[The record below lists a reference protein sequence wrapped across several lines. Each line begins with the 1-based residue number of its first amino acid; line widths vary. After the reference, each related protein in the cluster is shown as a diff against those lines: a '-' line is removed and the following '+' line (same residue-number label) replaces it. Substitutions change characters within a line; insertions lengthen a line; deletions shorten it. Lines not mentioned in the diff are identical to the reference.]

1 MATIQYLAEAVHD
14 PRSVV
19 TVGTFDGVHEGHK
32 SIINRVVERA
42 RSNNARSVIVTFDPH
57 PREVINAG
65 KNPVKLLTT
74 PVERAEILR
83 DLDVDVMVVIPFD
96 RDFSLLSS
104 GQFIRDII
112 YKKIGVMH
120 LVIGYDHQF
129 GKNREG
135 TIGTAREL
143 ANDLGFNVEVVEAH
157 EVGEVTVSSTT
168 VRAALEKEGDVE
180 LAAQFLGRPY
190 SIAGIVQEGDRR
202 GRKIGY
208 PTANIRP
215 DNERKIIP
223 LNGVYAVRVHL
234 EGEAFGGMMNIGF
247 RPTFRG
253 DRVRVIEVNI
263 FDFNHDIYGKTLR
276 IDFIKRIRDEKKFA
290 SATELTDQLAKDRSD
305 CLKSIN

>member
-1 MATIQYLAEAVHD
+1 MATIQYLSEAVHD

-32 SIINRVVERA
+32 SIIRRVVDRA
-42 RSNNARSVIVTFDPH
+42 RATRARSVIVTFDPH

-74 PVERAEILR
+74 PVERAAILR

-104 GQFIRDII
+104 GQFISDILFA
-112 YKKIGVMH
+112 KIGVMH

-135 TIGTAREL
+135 TIDTARQL
-143 ANDLGFNVEVVEAH
+143 AGELGFDVEVVEAH
-157 EVGEVTVSSTT
+157 EVGHVTVSSTT

-180 LAAQFLGRPY
+180 HAEQYLGRPY
-190 SIAGIVQEGDRR
+190 SISGIVQEGDKR
-202 GRKIGY
+202 GRSIGY

-215 DNERKIIP
+215 DNDRKIIP
-223 LNGVYAVRVHL
+223 LNGVYAVRVYV
-234 EGEAFGGMMNIGF
+234 EGEWFGGMMNIGF

-253 DRVRVIEVNI
+253 DRVRVLEVNI
-263 FDFNHDIYGKTLR
+263 FDFSRDIYGKTVR
-276 IDFIKRIRDEKKFA
+276 IDFIRRIRDEKKFA
-290 SATELTDQLAKDRSD
+290 SAEELIAQLSKDRAD
-305 CLKSIN
+305 CLNALI

>member
-1 MATIQYLAEAVHD
+1 MATIQYLSEADHD

-32 SIINRVVERA
+32 SIINRVVDRA
-42 RSNNARSVIVTFDPH
+42 RANNARSVVVTFDPH

-83 DLDVDVMVVIPFD
+83 DLNVDVMVVIPFD

-112 YKKIGVMH
+112 FKKIGIMH

-143 ANDLGFNVEVVEAH
+143 AGELGFNVEVVEAH

-168 VRAALEKEGDVE
+168 VRVALEKEGDVE
-180 LAAQFLGRPY
+180 MAARFLGRPY
-190 SIAGIVQEGDRR
+190 SISGIVQEGDRR
-202 GRKIGY
+202 GRIIGY

-215 DNERKIIP
+215 DNERKIVP
-223 LNGVYAVRVHL
+223 LNGVYAVRVYIG
-234 EGEAFGGMMNIGF
+234 GEAFGGMMNIGF

-263 FDFNHDIYGKTLR
+263 FDFSRDIYGKSVR
-276 IDFIKRIRDEKKFA
+276 IDFIKRIRDEKKFD
-290 SATELTDQLAKDRSD
+290 SATALAEQLAKDKAD
-305 CLKSIN
+305 CLNALI

>member
-1 MATIQYLAEAVHD
+1 MATIQYLSEAVHD

-32 SIINRVVERA
+32 SIIRRVVDRA
-42 RSNNARSVIVTFDPH
+42 RATQARSVIVTFDPH

-74 PVERAEILR
+74 PVERAAILR

-104 GQFIRDII
+104 GQFISDILFG
-112 YKKIGVMH
+112 KIGVMH

-135 TIGTAREL
+135 TIDTARQL
-143 ANDLGFNVEVVEAH
+143 AGELGFDVEVVEAH
-157 EVGEVTVSSTT
+157 EVGHVTVSSTT
-168 VRAALEKEGDVE
+168 VRAALEKKGDVE
-180 LAAQFLGRPY
+180 HAERYLGRPY
-190 SIAGIVQEGDRR
+190 SISGIVQEGDKR
-202 GRKIGY
+202 GRSIGY

-215 DNERKIIP
+215 DNDRKIIP
-223 LNGVYAVRVHL
+223 LNGVYAVRVYV
-234 EGEAFGGMMNIGF
+234 EGEWFGGMMNIGF

-253 DRVRVIEVNI
+253 DRVRVLEVNI
-263 FDFNHDIYGKTLR
+263 FDFSRDIYGKTVR
-276 IDFIKRIRDEKKFA
+276 IDFIRRIRDEKKFA
-290 SATELTDQLAKDRSD
+290 SAEDLIAQLSKDRAD
-305 CLKSIN
+305 CLNALI

>member
-1 MATIQYLAEAVHD
+1 MATIHYLSEAVYD
-14 PRSVV
+14 ARSVV

-42 RSNNARSVIVTFDPH
+42 RVKGARSVIVTFDPH

-74 PVERAEILR
+74 PIERAEILR

-104 GQFIRDII
+104 EQFIRDIL
-112 YKKIGVMH
+112 YTKIGIMH

-135 TIGTAREL
+135 TIDTARQL
-143 ANDLGFNVEVVEAH
+143 AVELGFEVEVVEAH
-157 EVGEVTVSSTT
+157 EVGRVTVSSTT
-168 VRAALEKEGDVE
+168 VRMALEREGDVE
-180 LAAQFLGRPY
+180 HAGRFLGRPY
-190 SIAGIVQEGDRR
+190 SISGIVQEGDKR
-202 GRKIGY
+202 GRIIGY

-215 DNERKIIP
+215 DNDRKIIP
-223 LNGVYAVRVHL
+223 MNGVYAVRVHV
-234 EGEAFGGMMNIGF
+234 EGELFGGMMNIGY

-253 DRVRVIEVNI
+253 DRVRVLEVNI
-263 FDFNHDIYGKTLR
+263 FDFNRDIYGKTIR
-276 IDFIKRIRDEKKFA
+276 IDFIRRIRDEKKFA
-290 SATELTDQLAKDRSD
+290 SADELIARLSKDRAD
-305 CLKSIN
+305 CLNALI

>member
-1 MATIQYLAEAVHD
+1 MATIQYLSEAVHD

-32 SIINRVVERA
+32 SIINRVVDRA
-42 RSNNARSVIVTFDPH
+42 RANNARSVVVTFDPH

-112 YKKIGVMH
+112 FKKIGIMH

-143 ANDLGFNVEVVEAH
+143 AGELGFNVEVVEAH
-157 EVGEVTVSSTT
+157 EVGQVTVSSTT
-168 VRAALEKEGDVE
+168 VRAALEKEGDVK
-180 LAAQFLGRPY
+180 LASRFLGRPY
-190 SIAGIVQEGDRR
+190 SISGIVQEGDRR
-202 GRKIGY
+202 GRIIGY

-215 DNERKIIP
+215 DNERKIVP
-223 LNGVYAVRVHL
+223 LNGVYAVRVYIG
-234 EGEAFGGMMNIGF
+234 GEAFGGMMNIGF

-263 FDFNHDIYGKTLR
+263 FDFSRDIYGKSVR
-276 IDFIKRIRDEKKFA
+276 IDFVKRIRDEKKFD
-290 SATELTDQLAKDRSD
+290 SATALAEQLAKDKAD
-305 CLKSIN
+305 CLNALI